1 MLARIDA
8 GAIRELRR
16 DLTMSQVP
24 EHKRSYWREV
34 PPAPE
39 IDRRLGAITGPHT
52 DGDSVAWGFSP
63 IPLDQ
68 IRAAALARLDEAEI
82 ARTRDPK
89 AAIHAVQADWA
100 LNRHLLGNT
109 LYDDMLRPEADAKG
123 MSIEAL
129 AQLIHD
135 QATAAKARVAAVR
148 GLKVSTAAL
157 IEAATDATGILAAE
171 DVGIAAIEACP

>member
-16 DLTMSQVP
+16 DLTMSHVP
-24 EHKRSYWREV
+24 EHKRQHWREV

-39 IDRRLGAITGPHT
+39 IDRRLGTITGPHT

-68 IRAAALARLDEAEI
+68 VRASALARLDAAEV

-89 AAIHAVQADWA
+89 AESHAAKADWA
-100 LNRHLLGNT
+100 LNRHMLGNT
-109 LYDDMLRPEADAKG
+109 IYDDLLRPEAEARG
-123 MSIEAL
+123 MTIEAF
-129 AQLIHD
+129 AQMVHEHAAASRERIAQVSRLRV
-135 QATAAKARVAAVR
+135 TAAALVKAAPDAA
-148 GLKVSTAAL
+148 
-157 IEAATDATGILAAE
+157 GIIAAE